1 MEMLQMML
9 MIRQPRNGLGF
20 LTFVLI
26 LHGPLILGDRPILTS
41 ALQSSKLL
49 SVLRKPLVIGQ
60 FPVSL
65 FFCFL
70 SLVPVD
76 RQTSYDYCVL
86 LNRQTSYDRYPS
98 SVRRLRDCTAD

>member
-9 MIRQPRNGLGF
+9 MIRQPRNGLRF

-26 LHGPLILGDRPILTS
+26 LHDPLMLGDRPILTS
-41 ALQSSKLL
+41 ALQLSKLL

-65 FFCFL
+65 FFCFFIIGPCR
-70 SLVPVD
+70 SANFV
-76 RQTSYDYCVL
+76 
-86 LNRQTSYDRYPS
+86 
-98 SVRRLRDCTAD
+98 